1 MLKTVAIHHSFNI
14 RLILVFIFIPLFKPS
29 LIKLQNLCAQD
40 MSSRPQFRL
49 SMPGSVLTSRELPEP
64 HGQGDANLL
73 GAIGCLSNFPQLF
86 ER

>member
-1 MLKTVAIHHSFNI
+1 MYGKI
-14 RLILVFIFIPLFKPS
+14 
-29 LIKLQNLCAQD
+29 QD

-49 SMPGSVLTSRELPEP
+49 SMPGSALTSRELPEP
-64 HGQGDANLL
+64 HGLGDPNLL